1 MNEMLVSCVC
11 IFASFQ
17 NCQNFP
23 SRRVGVADL
32 VVEDAEEREGVGR
45 KVPGTGNV
53 RRAAA
58 LFEGS
63 REGRSSRVP

>member
-45 KVPGTGNV
+45 QVPG
-53 RRAAA
+53 AAA
-58 LFEGS
+58 RGL
-63 REGRSSRVP
+63 